1 MIDIWEYKFC
11 IGQSIDQYNTKN
23 YSEYYTIGKLATK
36 MSASSSL
43 PISQKNLSN
52 IDSSLHES
60 LEFDGS
66 GLVVRTVL
74 KPKFT
79 TGFLAEEV
87 RQMKEMIEG
96 YQKFEVQFRVVIP
109 NIVQTFADA
118 KILDF

>member
-1 MIDIWEYKFC
+1 
-11 IGQSIDQYNTKN
+11 
-23 YSEYYTIGKLATK
+23 

-87 RQMKEMIEG
+87 R
-96 YQKFEVQFRVVIP
+96 
-109 NIVQTFADA
+109 
-118 KILDF
+118 